1 MTESKQIGITAK
13 DMAETLEHIMKL
25 LPPPGEKRN
34 LSD

>member
-25 LPPPGEKRN
+25 LPPSWGKKK
-34 LSD
+34 SF